1 MTTAIIGLDGADW
14 QIMEPLISSGKL
26 PAIQRLVDSGCHG
39 TLQSTIPPN
48 SPPAWAS
55 MITGVNPG
63 KHGIFDFT
71 IIDENYRKVPLRM
84 TSKLAVAP
92 LWRILNAHGITA
104 GIVNLPILYPA
115 EPVDGYMVCGMV
127 TPWNARVF
135 TYPERLSQAI
145 GNPQENW
152 IIRQGLD
159 SGNNLEVFLLEIRNK
174 TRQQA
179 EFVMEMLKE
188 FKTTFLMVVF
198 DGTDKMQH
206 YFWKFWD
213 PTHPRHDPQASQVLK
228 CAIDT
233 YYMDL
238 DTYIGRLMDR
248 LGESDV
254 FVVSDHGF
262 MKQSQDFCVEK
273 WLLEEGYLHRTHP
286 TVNAPNQVIRKTA
299 SRIRQSAALQKLK
312 SIAKQHEILHRLGQ
326 QVKATINNRN
336 TIRDDIDWH
345 KTRAYFAGVS
355 SQAIRLNLKGREKF
369 GIVQEGEEYTNLI
382 AELKSRLK
390 QYRDPANGLPVIRE
404 VYDRDEIF
412 YGPRVMDAPD
422 LVAISENG
430 YLLQEGFP
438 EHFLNPS
445 MQYGL
450 DRSGSHRGEGIFIGS
465 GPNIR
470 ALAAPLDAEI
480 VDIMPTILYLNGLA
494 IPDYVD
500 GNVLIAAIQEEYLG
514 RHPIERTHLSPAVR
528 PGSGEMTDEERKLLE
543 EHLRALGYF

>member
-1 MTTAIIGLDGADW
+1 MAIIVIGLDGADW
-14 QIMEPLISSGKL
+14 QIIEPLINSGKL
-26 PAIQRLVDSGCHG
+26 PAIQRLIDSGCRGILH
-39 TLQSTIPPN
+39 STIPPN

-71 IIDENYRKVPLRM
+71 GIDENYRKVPLRM
-84 TSKLAVAP
+84 TSKLGVAP
-92 LWRILNAHGITA
+92 LWRILNANGITT
-104 GIVNLPILYPA
+104 GIINLPILYPA

-145 GNPQENW
+145 GNPKENW
-152 IIRQGLD
+152 IIGEGLG
-159 SGNNLEVFLLEIRNK
+159 SGKNLEVFFLEIRNK
-174 TRQQA
+174 TRRQA
-179 EFVMEMLKE
+179 EFVIEMSKE
-188 FKTTFLMVVF
+188 FKTTFLMAVF

-228 CAIDT
+228 YALDT

-238 DTYIGRLMDR
+238 DTYVGRIIDR

-262 MKQSQDFCVEK
+262 MRQSQDFYIEN
-273 WLLEEGYLHRTHP
+273 WLLEEGYLQRAYP

-299 SRIRQSAALQKLK
+299 IRIYQSAAFQKLK
-312 SIAKQHEILHRLGQ
+312 SIAKQPEILHRLRQ
-326 QVKATINNRN
+326 HVKAAINNRN
-336 TIRDDIDWH
+336 AARDDIDWP

-355 SQAIRLNLKGREKF
+355 SQAIKLNLKGREKF
-369 GIVQEGEEYTNLI
+369 GIVHEGEDYTNLV

-390 QYRDPANGLPVIRE
+390 QYRDPASGLPVIRE
-404 VYDRDEIF
+404 VYHRDEI
-412 YGPRVMDAPD
+412 YHGPRVMDAPD

-438 EHFLNPS
+438 ERLLNPS

-450 DRSGSHRGEGIFIGS
+450 DRSGSHRSEGIFIGS

-470 ALAAPLDAEI
+470 AKSAALNAQI
-480 VDIMPTILYLNGLA
+480 IDIMPTILYLSGLA
-494 IPDYVD
+494 IPNYVD
-500 GNVLIAAIQEEYLG
+500 GDVLTAAIQEEYLR
-514 RHPIERTHLSPAVR
+514 RHPIERTDQSIDVQ
-528 PGSGEMTDEERKLLE
+528 PGAGEMSPEEKASLE